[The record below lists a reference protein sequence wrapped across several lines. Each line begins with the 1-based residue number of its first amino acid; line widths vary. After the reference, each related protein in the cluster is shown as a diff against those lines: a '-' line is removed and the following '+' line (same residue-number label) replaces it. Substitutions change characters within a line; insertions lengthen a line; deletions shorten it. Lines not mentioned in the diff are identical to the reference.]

1 MCSDSPGNMQ
11 QQHQSIIELTPAQT
25 NVRIKC
31 RVKSC
36 IRSLYR
42 RTSHVES
49 SVASFQSRIG
59 STANLQVVWRR
70 WSSDENKWTNVS
82 ESLGIAHGRG
92 RINGRTL
99 RLVNSEDYDMQG
111 YYRCSLKGLENY
123 TKPCLPHYTTIV
135 RRRQISPTTDIST
148 ATTKPQPSSPQ
159 WAPPHFTSHTD
170 QVTFVRSGSTVT
182 LQCTTEGFPQ
192 PEIRWLKGYT
202 AIGFTNNPHISQLA
216 NGSLRFMSVTRSDQ
230 DTYRCVAQNSH
241 GQETAT
247 YVLYVG

>member
-1 MCSDSPGNMQ
+1 M
-11 QQHQSIIELTPAQT
+11 QHQQYQSVVELTSAQT

-42 RTSHVES
+42 RTSHLEG
-49 SVASFQSRIG
+49 SVASFQSQIG
-59 STANLQVVWRR
+59 STADLQVVWSK

-82 ESLGIAHGRG
+82 ESLGIARGKG

-99 RLVNSEDYDMQG
+99 RLVSSEDHDMQG

-135 RRRQISPTTDIST
+135 RRRKTSPSTKIGT
-148 ATTKPQPSSPQ
+148 ATTKPQQYYPRGV
-159 WAPPHFTSHTD
+159 PPHFTSQTD
-170 QVTFVRSGSTVT
+170 QVTVVRSGSTVT
-182 LQCTTEGFPQ
+182 LQCATKGFPQ
-192 PEIRWLKGYT
+192 PVIRWLRGYK
-202 AIGFTNNPHISQLA
+202 AIDFTNNPHISQLV
-216 NGSLRFMSVTRSDQ
+216 NDSLRFTSVTRSDQ
-230 DTYRCVAQNSH
+230 DTYRCVAHNSH

-247 YVLYVG
+247 FKLFVTS

>member
-1 MCSDSPGNMQ
+1 M
-11 QQHQSIIELTPAQT
+11 QHQQYQSVVELTSAQT

-42 RTSHVES
+42 RTSHLEG
-49 SVASFQSRIG
+49 SVASFQSQIG
-59 STANLQVVWRR
+59 STADLQVVWSK

-82 ESLGIAHGRG
+82 ESLGIARGKG

-99 RLVNSEDYDMQG
+99 RLVSSEDHDMQG

-135 RRRQISPTTDIST
+135 RRRKTSPSTKIST
-148 ATTKPQPSSPQ
+148 ATIKPEQSYLQ
-159 WAPPHFTSHTD
+159 WMGPHFTTQTD
-170 QVTFVRSGSTVT
+170 QVTVVRSGSTVT
-182 LQCTTEGFPQ
+182 LQCATEGFPQ
-192 PEIRWLKGYT
+192 PVIRWLRGYK
-202 AIGFTNNPHISQLA
+202 AIDFTNNPHISQLV
-216 NGSLRFMSVTRSDQ
+216 NDSLRFTSVTRSDQ
-230 DTYRCVAQNSH
+230 DTYRCVAHNSH

-247 YVLYVG
+247 FKLFVTS